1 MPSLDEMSR
10 ERKEILTKLSELS
23 NDDLKAI
30 EKLVERHQDILR
42 ILKKDEAWGIVMST
56 IKTGM
61 LWVSIVVGGIYM
73 GLDKFTEFIKGLV

>member
-1 MPSLDEMSR
+1 VSTLDNMSR
-10 ERKEILTKLSELS
+10 ERKEILHKLSELS

-30 EKLVERHQDILR
+30 EKLVERHQDILH
-42 ILKKDEAWGIVMST
+42 ILKKHEAWQIVLTT

-73 GLDKFTEFIKGLV
+73 GLDTFTEFVKGLV

>member
-1 MPSLDEMSR
+1 MSR
-10 ERKEILTKLSELS
+10 ERKEILQKLSELS

-30 EKLVERHQDILR
+30 EKLVERHQDILH
-42 ILKKDEAWGIVMST
+42 ILKKNEAWEIVLKT

-73 GLDKFTEFIKGLV
+73 GLDTFTEFVKGLV